1 MEASIM
7 ADTVHGQR
15 GGSSGGSQSLLKTI
29 SNFDQVIN
37 LLFDSTEGLLSCE
50 W

>member
-1 MEASIM
+1 M

-15 GGSSGGSQSLLKTI
+15 GASSGGSQSLLKTI
-29 SNFDQVIN
+29 SNFDQLVN